1 MLLGLSLRAFAIR
14 MRETLEV
21 DDADWDSYADNV
33 DNGIEA
39 ILAVKDCVLPNG
51 EGAFDKLR
59 GLAETAVP
67 FIPPPYGMAVG
78 GILSLMS
85 GIFGWDAEDEDPLAE
100 LAQKMESGF
109 AKLAQKM
116 ESIIA
121 KLDRMSLAIQT
132 VLHNTQ

>member
-21 DDADWDSYADNV
+21 DDPDWDSYADNV

-78 GILSLMS
+78 GVLSLMS
-85 GIFGWDAEDEDPLAE
+85 GRFVSDCQISNDLQF
-100 LAQKMESGF
+100 
-109 AKLAQKM
+109 
-116 ESIIA
+116 
-121 KLDRMSLAIQT
+121 
-132 VLHNTQ
+132 LHFQHFWSSPISQ